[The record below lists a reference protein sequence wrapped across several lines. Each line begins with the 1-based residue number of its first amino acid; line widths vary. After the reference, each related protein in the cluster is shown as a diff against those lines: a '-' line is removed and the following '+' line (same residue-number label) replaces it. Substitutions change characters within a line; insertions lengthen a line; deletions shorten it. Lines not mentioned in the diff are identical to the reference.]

1 MEEMLKR
8 NNFFTKDKVV
18 YYMKKN
24 GRHDLE
30 AVEECIQIIQ
40 DSLINRIAFY
50 KKDLVSLFS
59 YFTDDKDVLVLAKE
73 VESTLPKK
81 RIVYKYTKDMLN
93 KIVKQISNIN

>member
-1 MEEMLKR
+1 MIE
-8 NNFFTKDKVV
+8 
-18 YYMKKN
+18 
-24 GRHDLE
+24 
-30 AVEECIQIIQ
+30 IIQ

-81 RIVYKYTKDMLN
+81 RIVHKYTKDTLN
-93 KIVKQISNIN
+93 KIEKQISNIN